1 MRNKTV
7 VPNVRGASLA
17 LKVKGLSKLNEVLV
31 FLPRSV
37 GDDQAHIFPPSGRSI
52 SEVEWRLAGGVPL
65 PCTHRTGVG
74 LVRVDSQQGLK
85 GVATRQ
91 MRLGELGYRICGFTQ

>member
-1 MRNKTV
+1 MAIPDV
-7 VPNVRGASLA
+7 CSVSLS
-17 LKVKGLSKLNEVLV
+17 LKVKGLSELHKVLI
-31 FLPRSV
+31 FLSRSV

-74 LVRVDSQQGLK
+74 LV
-85 GVATRQ
+85 
-91 MRLGELGYRICGFTQ
+91 

>member
-17 LKVKGLSKLNEVLV
+17 LKVKGLSKLHEVPV

-74 LVRVDSQQGLK
+74 LV
-85 GVATRQ
+85 
-91 MRLGELGYRICGFTQ
+91 